1 MALFAQGSPEIMSQK
16 PSSPFSKN
24 IFIMSEGLTSYFP
37 KLILP
42 IKLSC
47 VYPFVKKIA
56 VF

>member
-1 MALFAQGSPEIMSQK
+1 
-16 PSSPFSKN
+16 
-24 IFIMSEGLTSYFP
+24 MSEGLTSYFP

-56 VF
+56 VFWSYVYLTTII